1 MAPESVTNMLKKW
14 LLVFFGFIILL
25 TINRVSC
32 RFTDEAVNDPLLVTT
47 SYGSVRGFYL
57 NNTRAFY
64 GIPYAMPPT
73 GRLRWAKPSRPI
85 AWSPE
90 VLDATEP
97 PKACLQANV
106 GVHKIC

>member
-1 MAPESVTNMLKKW
+1 MAPEPVSDMLKKW
-14 LLVFFGFIILL
+14 LGVSFVSIVLL

-32 RFTDEAVNDPLLVTT
+32 RFTDKVGDPLVVTT

-73 GRLRWAKPSRPI
+73 GRLRWAKPSRPKP
-85 AWSPE
+85 WSPE

-97 PKACLQANV
+97 PKACLQKDV
-106 GVHKIC
+106 GGVIINC